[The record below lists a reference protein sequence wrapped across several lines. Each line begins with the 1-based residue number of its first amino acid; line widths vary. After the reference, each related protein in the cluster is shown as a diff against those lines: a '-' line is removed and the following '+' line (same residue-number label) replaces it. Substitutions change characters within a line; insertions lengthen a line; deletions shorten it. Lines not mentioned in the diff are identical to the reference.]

1 MSCTLA
7 RPPVV
12 GTPQL
17 DAEVPQSASAQLR
30 SNSVHDMYSDPL
42 LQRWT
47 ATRQRIREAAA
58 RYGRNPENIGLVA
71 VSKGQPTEKLR
82 RIAEAGQ
89 RDFGENY
96 LQEALAK
103 MRELADLDLTWH
115 FIGQIQSNKTRPIA
129 EYFQWVHTVDR
140 ERIAIRLNDQR
151 PHHAPPLNVC
161 IEVLLEDEPGKGG
174 VRESELLPLAQ
185 RIRELPRLRLRGLM
199 CIPPTR
205 ETFEE
210 QLALFRRLADHLQA
224 LNAQGFELDTL
235 SMGMSSDIEAAI
247 AAGATWVR
255 VGTAIFGARS

>member
-1 MSCTLA
+1 MS
-7 RPPVV
+7 V
-12 GTPQL
+12 
-17 DAEVPQSASAQLR
+17 
-30 SNSVHDMYSDPL
+30 DPL

-47 ATRQRIREAAA
+47 ATKQRISAAA
-58 RYGRNPENIGLVA
+58 TRYGRQPESIGLIA
-71 VSKGQPTEKLR
+71 VSKTQPADKLR
-82 RIAEAGQ
+82 RLAEAGQ

-174 VRESELLPLAQ
+174 VRESELLALAQ

-199 CIPPTR
+199 CIPPAR
-205 ETFEE
+205 DTFED
-210 QLALFRRLADHLQA
+210 QLALFRRMAEHLQR
-224 LNAQGFELDTL
+224 LNAHGFELDTL
-235 SMGMSSDIEAAI
+235 SMGMSSDVEAAI

-255 VGTAIFGARS
+255 IGTAIFGARG